1 MGRALPKEGNRIQD
15 AETQRTRQVQIQ
27 RMFGRIVSRY
37 DVINHVMTGGMDTGW
52 RRLTARLVQPA
63 GADALDVGAGTG
75 ELVRQLLRAGAHSV
89 IAADFSR
96 AMLDVG
102 RRKLGQRRRLHW
114 LVADALRLPFPDNS
128 FDCVTSAFL
137 LRNLVDLPA
146 GFREMVRI
154 LRPGGRLACLDITHP
169 GSGPI
174 GAAYRLYFQRLL
186 PPLAGTLSGDRQAYD
201 YLRNS
206 LAGFPNA
213 EGLSRLLSQ
222 AGLQDVRY
230 RKLGLGTVAVHW
242 GRRLN

>member
-1 MGRALPKEGNRIQD
+1 
-15 AETQRTRQVQIQ
+15 
-27 RMFGRIVSRY
+27 MFGRIFSRY

-63 GADALDVGAGTG
+63 GANALDVGAGTG
-75 ELVRQLLRAGAHSV
+75 ELVRQLLRAGAHSIV
-89 IAADFSR
+89 AADFSP

-102 RRKLGQRRRLHW
+102 RRKLGSQRRLHW
-114 LVADALRLPFPDNS
+114 LIADALRLPFPDNS

-137 LRNLVDLPA
+137 LRNLVDLPG
-146 GFREMVRI
+146 GFREMIRV

-169 GSGPI
+169 GSGLI
-174 GAAYRLYFQRLL
+174 GAGYRLYFQRLL

-206 LAGFPNA
+206 LTGFPNA